1 LSAIN
6 AIVTPSAA
14 HLIVDGLCYDKGQVT
29 QVDAQKTFT
38 LQGMRAAIAATGDA
52 KTGYFFRAAI
62 EAEFTR
68 FEDVVAAGSEFFVEG
83 FKAFAHRFCGGN
95 AVSNVVLI
103 GWLESENRPAAFAID
118 LVEGQGRWRGVSRG
132 GSGVQHG
139 TLEEHPIIAAP
150 CPSLDELLAAQYPLG
165 SASERACPESK
176 LLYMLEIQRR
186 MRAADGNYYVGGQAQ
201 LTTIT
206 ADNVTQRVVHCWP
219 EDQPG
224 ELIRPRAI
232 DWQAW
237 RMERRSAGL
246 SRLKRERMRKK
257 MAA

>member
-1 LSAIN
+1 MSAIS
-6 AIVTPSAA
+6 AIVTPEAA
-14 HLIVDGLCYDKGQVT
+14 HMIVDGLCYDKGQVT
-29 QVDAQKTFT
+29 QVDAQKAFT
-38 LQGMRAAIAATGDA
+38 LQGMRAAVAATGDA

-68 FEDVVAAGSEFFVEG
+68 FEDVVAAGSEFFIEG

-103 GWLESENRPAAFAID
+103 GWLKRENRPAAYAMD
-118 LVEGQGRWRGVSRG
+118 LVEGRGQWRGVSRS
-132 GSGVQHG
+132 GSDAQYG

-165 SASERACPESK
+165 SDGKHVDPESK
-176 LLYMLEIQRR
+176 LLHMLEVQRR
-186 MRAADGNYYVGGQAQ
+186 MRAADGNYYVGGQAM
-201 LTTIT
+201 LTSIT
-206 ADNVTQRVVHCWP
+206 VDNVTQRVVHTWP

-237 RMERRSAGL
+237 RIERQSAGL